1 MLFASFGPTSVK
13 KELNLLAISFSSFM
27 ISSPSLKK
35 GGSDLLLLFLDKI
48 SLVVFD
54 IFLMSY
60 FEFMKDAL

>member
-35 GGSDLLLLFLDKI
+35 GGSVDK
-48 SLVVFD
+48 
-54 IFLMSY
+54 
-60 FEFMKDAL
+60 